1 MWIIVYFTPLLPFVV
16 GWLLLLFTEQF
27 FALSLVNGVAQLV
40 LFAFVVCLPT
50 WRTGRMSY
58 VDIGWP
64 WGLTVIGILTWIYGE
79 GDSLRVA
86 IVSIAYIFAGSRMGL
101 GAIKLL
107 ISGHLDKELPRYEFQ
122 KKRWSKAGKTNTAL
136 AMQIEAIVQGVANA
150 AFLAFPAFIIAS
162 NPSEEIS
169 IFEIIGIVIWLASFI
184 MESVADAQK
193 LKFLR
198 AMKKSGARN
207 TVCNIGLWQYSRHP
221 NYFAEWMVWNA
232 LVIASIPSWL
242 QLYPNMSVIIF
253 VLLGVGLLMTSRIMY
268 VTLVTYTGAV
278 PAEYYSV
285 QKRPAYKDYQQ
296 TTNMFFPGP
305 TKLNYIS
312 FKITSTKDS
321 RKSPAK

>member
-1 MWIIVYFTPLLPFVV
+1 MKYFTPLLPFVA
-16 GWLLLLFTEQF
+16 GWLLLLVTEQF

-150 AFLAFPAFIIAS
+150 SFLAFPAFIIAS

-312 FKITSTKDS
+312 FKITSTKD
-321 RKSPAK
+321 

>member
-1 MWIIVYFTPLLPFVV
+1 MWIIVYFTPLLPFVA
-16 GWLLLLFTEQF
+16 GWLLLLVTEQF

-169 IFEIIGIVIWLASFI
+169 IFEIIGILIWLASFI

-312 FKITSTKDS
+312 FKITSTKD
-321 RKSPAK
+321 

>member
-1 MWIIVYFTPLLPFVV
+1 MWKIVYFTPLLPFIA
-16 GWLLLLFTEQF
+16 GWLLLLVTEQF

-79 GDSLRVA
+79 GDSPRVA

-122 KKRWSKAGKTNTAL
+122 KKRWIKAGKTNTAL

-150 AFLAFPAFIIAS
+150 SFLAFPAFIIAS

-169 IFEIIGIVIWLASFI
+169 IFEFIGIVIWLASFI

-198 AMKKSGARN
+198 AMKNSGARN

-312 FKITSTKDS
+312 FKITSTKD
-321 RKSPAK
+321 

>member
-1 MWIIVYFTPLLPFVV
+1 
-16 GWLLLLFTEQF
+16 
-27 FALSLVNGVAQLV
+27 LSLVNGVTQLV

-58 VDIGWP
+58 VDVGWP
-64 WGLTVIGILTWIYGE
+64 WGLTIIGILTWIYGE

-107 ISGHLDKELPRYEFQ
+107 ISGHLNKELPRYEFQ
-122 KKRWSKAGKTNTAL
+122 KKRWIKAGKTNTAL

-150 AFLAFPAFIIAS
+150 SFLAFPAFIIAS
-162 NPSEEIS
+162 NPIKEIN
-169 IFEIIGIVIWLASFI
+169 IFEVIGIVIWLASFT

-198 AMKKSGARN
+198 AMKKSGAHN

-268 VTLVTYTGAV
+268 ITLVTYTGAV

-285 QKRPAYKDYQQ
+285 KKRPAYKNYQQ
-296 TTNMFFPGP
+296 TTNMFFPGQ
-305 TKLNYIS
+305 
-312 FKITSTKDS
+312 
-321 RKSPAK
+321 KS

>member
-1 MWIIVYFTPLLPFVV
+1 MWRIIYFIPLLPFVA
-16 GWLLLLFTEQF
+16 GWLLLLLTEQF

-40 LFAFVVCLPT
+40 LFAFIVCLPT

-64 WGLTVIGILTWIYGE
+64 WGLTLIGVLTWIYGE
-79 GDSLRVA
+79 GDSLRVT
-86 IVSIAYIFAGSRMGL
+86 IISSAYIFAGSRMGL

-136 AMQIEAIVQGVANA
+136 AMQIEAIMQGVANA

-169 IFEIIGIVIWLASFI
+169 IFEMIGIVIWLVSFI
-184 MESVADAQK
+184 MESVADVQK
-193 LKFLR
+193 FKYLQ
-198 AMKKSGARN
+198 AMKKSGVRN
-207 TVCNIGLWQYSRHP
+207 TVCNIGLWRYSRHP

-232 LVIASIPSWL
+232 LVIASIPSWM

-253 VLLGVGLLMTSRIMY
+253 VLVGVGLLLTSRIMY
-268 VTLVTYTGAV
+268 ITLVTYTGAV
-278 PAEYYSV
+278 PSEYYSV

-305 TKLNYIS
+305 TNMR
-312 FKITSTKDS
+312 TH
-321 RKSPAK
+321 

>member
-1 MWIIVYFTPLLPFVV
+1 MWIIVYFTPLLPFVS
-16 GWLLLLFTEQF
+16 GWLLLLVTEQF
-27 FALSLVNGVAQLV
+27 FFLSLVNGVAQLV

-122 KKRWSKAGKTNTAL
+122 KKRWIKAGKTNTAL

-253 VLLGVGLLMTSRIMY
+253 VLLGVGLLMISRIMY

-312 FKITSTKDS
+312 FKITSTKD
-321 RKSPAK
+321 

>member
-1 MWIIVYFTPLLPFVV
+1 MWIIVYFTPLLPFVA
-16 GWLLLLFTEQF
+16 GWLLLLVTEQF

-136 AMQIEAIVQGVANA
+136 AMQIEAIVQSVANA

-312 FKITSTKDS
+312 FKITSTKD
-321 RKSPAK
+321 

>member
-1 MWIIVYFTPLLPFVV
+1 MWIIVYFTPLLPFVA
-16 GWLLLLFTEQF
+16 GWLLLLVTEQF

-40 LFAFVVCLPT
+40 LFAFVVCLPI

-232 LVIASIPSWL
+232 LVIASIPSWIK
-242 QLYPNMSVIIF
+242 LYPNMSVIIF
-253 VLLGVGLLMTSRIMY
+253 VLVGVGLLLTSRIMY
-268 VTLVTYTGAV
+268 VTLVTYTGAI
-278 PAEYYSV
+278 PSEYYSA

-296 TTNMFFPGP
+296 ETNMFFPGP
-305 TKLNYIS
+305 KKQN
-312 FKITSTKDS
+312 
-321 RKSPAK
+321 

>member
-1 MWIIVYFTPLLPFVV
+1 MWRIVYFTPLLPFVA
-16 GWLLLLFTEQF
+16 GWLLLLVTEQF

-169 IFEIIGIVIWLASFI
+169 IFEFIGIVIWLASFI

-312 FKITSTKDS
+312 LKITSTKD
-321 RKSPAK
+321 

>member
-1 MWIIVYFTPLLPFVV
+1 MKYFTPLLPFVA
-16 GWLLLLFTEQF
+16 GWLLLLVTEQF

-150 AFLAFPAFIIAS
+150 AYLAFPAFIIAS

-312 FKITSTKDS
+312 FKITSTKD
-321 RKSPAK
+321 

>member
-1 MWIIVYFTPLLPFVV
+1 MWTIIYFIPLLPFVS
-16 GWLLLLFTEQF
+16 GWLLLLLTEQF

-40 LFAFVVCLPT
+40 LFAFIVCLPI

-64 WGLTVIGILTWIYGE
+64 WGLTLIGVLTWIYGE

-86 IVSIAYIFAGSRMGL
+86 IISIAYIFAGSRMGL

-122 KKRWSKAGKTNTAL
+122 KKRWSKAGKTNIAL
-136 AMQIEAIVQGVANA
+136 AMQIEAIMQGVANA

-169 IFEIIGIVIWLASFI
+169 IFEMIGIVIWLVSFI
-184 MESVADAQK
+184 MESVADVQK
-193 LKFLR
+193 IKYLR

-207 TVCNIGLWQYSRHP
+207 TVCNIGLWRYSRHP

-232 LVIASIPSWL
+232 LVIASIPSWMK
-242 QLYPNMSVIIF
+242 LYPNMSVIIF
-253 VLLGVGLLMTSRIMY
+253 VLVGVGLLLTSRIMY

-278 PAEYYSV
+278 PSEYYSV

-305 TKLNYIS
+305 TKQN
-312 FKITSTKDS
+312 
-321 RKSPAK
+321 

>member
-1 MWIIVYFTPLLPFVV
+1 MWRIVYFTPLLPFVA
-16 GWLLLLFTEQF
+16 GWLLLLVTEQF

-40 LFAFVVCLPT
+40 LFAFVVCFPT

-312 FKITSTKDS
+312 FKITSTKD
-321 RKSPAK
+321 

>member
-1 MWIIVYFTPLLPFVV
+1 MWRIVYFTPLLPFVA
-16 GWLLLLFTEQF
+16 GWLLLLVTEQF

-312 FKITSTKDS
+312 LKITSTKD
-321 RKSPAK
+321 

>member
-1 MWIIVYFTPLLPFVV
+1 MWIIVYFTPLFPFVA
-16 GWLLLLFTEQF
+16 GWLLLLLTEQF
-27 FALSLVNGVAQLV
+27 FTMSLVNGVAQLV

-79 GDSLRVA
+79 GDNLRIA

-305 TKLNYIS
+305 TKLNYIP
-312 FKITSTKDS
+312 FKITSTKD
-321 RKSPAK
+321 

>member
-1 MWIIVYFTPLLPFVV
+1 MWRVVYFTPLLSFVS
-16 GWLLLLFTEQF
+16 GWLLLLFTEQL

-162 NPSEEIS
+162 NPMEEIS
-169 IFEIIGIVIWLASFI
+169 IFEIIGIVLWLSSFI

-253 VLLGVGLLMTSRIMY
+253 VLLGVGLLMISRIMY

-312 FKITSTKDS
+312 FKITSTKD
-321 RKSPAK
+321 

>member
-1 MWIIVYFTPLLPFVV
+1 MWRIVYFTPLLPFVA
-16 GWLLLLFTEQF
+16 GWLLLLVTEQF

-122 KKRWSKAGKTNTAL
+122 KKRWIKAGKTNTAL

-268 VTLVTYTGAV
+268 VTLVTYTGVV
-278 PAEYYSV
+278 PAEYYSL

-305 TKLNYIS
+305 TKLN
-312 FKITSTKDS
+312 
-321 RKSPAK
+321 

>member
-1 MWIIVYFTPLLPFVV
+1 MWRIVYFTPLFPFVA
-16 GWLLLLFTEQF
+16 GWLLLLVTEKF
-27 FALSLVNGVAQLV
+27 FALSLVNGVTQLV

-58 VDIGWP
+58 VDVGWP
-64 WGLTVIGILTWIYGE
+64 WGLTIIGILTWIYGE
-79 GDSLRVA
+79 GDSLRIA

-107 ISGHLDKELPRYEFQ
+107 ISGHLNKELPRYEFQ
-122 KKRWSKAGKTNTAL
+122 KKRWIKAGKTNTAL

-150 AFLAFPAFIIAS
+150 SFLAFPAFIIAS
-162 NPSEEIS
+162 NPIKEIN
-169 IFEIIGIVIWLASFI
+169 IFEVIGIVIWLASFT

-198 AMKKSGARN
+198 AMKKSGAHN

-268 VTLVTYTGAV
+268 ITLVTYTGAV

-285 QKRPAYKDYQQ
+285 KKRPAYKNYQQ
-296 TTNMFFPGP
+296 TTNMFFPGQ
-305 TKLNYIS
+305 
-312 FKITSTKDS
+312 
-321 RKSPAK
+321 KS

>member
-1 MWIIVYFTPLLPFVV
+1 MWRIVYFTPLIPFVA
-16 GWLLLLFTEQF
+16 GWLLLLVTEQF

-312 FKITSTKDS
+312 FKITSTKD
-321 RKSPAK
+321 

>member
-1 MWIIVYFTPLLPFVV
+1 MWRIVYFTPLLPFVA
-16 GWLLLLFTEQF
+16 GWLLLLVTEQF

-169 IFEIIGIVIWLASFI
+169 IFEIIGILIWLASFI

-312 FKITSTKDS
+312 FKITSTKD
-321 RKSPAK
+321 

>member
-1 MWIIVYFTPLLPFVV
+1 MWKIVYFTPLLPFVA
-16 GWLLLLFTEQF
+16 GWLLLLVTEQF

-122 KKRWSKAGKTNTAL
+122 KKRWIKAGKTNTAL

-253 VLLGVGLLMTSRIMY
+253 VLLGVGLLMISRIMY

-305 TKLNYIS
+305 TKLNYNS
-312 FKITSTKDS
+312 FKVTSTRD
-321 RKSPAK
+321 

>member
-1 MWIIVYFTPLLPFVV
+1 MWRIVYFTPLLPFVA
-16 GWLLLLFTEQF
+16 GWLLLLVTEQF

-312 FKITSTKDS
+312 FKITSTRD
-321 RKSPAK
+321 